1 MCVQNIKSK
10 MTEIHTLYLSVNSAV
25 LLTKEYCLIK

>member
-25 LLTKEYCLIK
+25 LLKKNIA